1 MAFREQSRFNRLPWA
16 MALGVLSIALLAAP
30 AAPVFA
36 QQGDAADVRTDAM
49 FGMHGFTPV
58 PQDNVF
64 ATTPGLEQQARR
76 STFTFNALA
85 PLAFTSNALAGP
97 SGVPT
102 DQNSAKFNPSAG
114 LSWATPVFDLPFRF
128 TANARAEL
136 DRFTAVPSAGFDKI
150 FVSGRLQ
157 YVDANND
164 QAFSPYISYGPRL
177 SYAPFYQSWLQTRQ
191 DLTFGINKTFNYDAN
206 FQRVAF
212 SGNSFA
218 EAIWSFGVTTG
229 FQRRFANPAPSSWAV
244 FLVPSA
250 SYVISPQWNV
260 SAGIFMQ
267 RRGFDSFQGVSD
279 EEWFIEP
286 VATLEFVL
294 PSSWFGSERNAALIG
309 RPALDFQVAYEKNWS
324 PLATF
329 NYDQWTAGGALK
341 FGWRF

>member
-1 MAFREQSRFNRLPWA
+1 MSYRRMKAPACLLTVSLA
-16 MALGVLSIALLAAP
+16 MLAAS
-30 AAPVFA
+30 AVA
-36 QQGDAADVRTDAM
+36 QVGGHDDADQARTDAM
-49 FGMHGFTPV
+49 FGMHGYTPV

-64 ATTPGLEQQARR
+64 ATAPGLEQQARR
-76 STFTFNALA
+76 STFTFNIVA
-85 PLAFTSNALAGP
+85 PIAFTSNALSGP

-114 LSWATPVFDLPFRF
+114 LSWTAPVFDLPFKI
-128 TANARAEL
+128 TVNARAEL
-136 DRFTAVPSAGFDKI
+136 DRFTVVPSADFDKI
-150 FVSGRLQ
+150 FLSGRLQ

-164 QAFSPYISYGPRL
+164 QAFSPYVSYGPRL
-177 SYAPFYQSWLQTRQ
+177 SYTPFYAGWLQTRQ

-218 EAIWSFGVTTG
+218 ETTWSFGVTTG
-229 FQRRFANPAPSSWAV
+229 FQRRFANPPPSSWAV

-250 SYVISPQWNV
+250 SYVISPQWNLGV
-260 SAGIFMQ
+260 GVFMQ
-267 RRGFDSFQGVSD
+267 RRGFDSFLGQSD

-286 VATLEFVL
+286 IATLEFVL
-294 PSSWFGSERNAALIG
+294 PSRWFGSEANAALIG

-329 NYDQWTAGGALK
+329 NYDQWVVGAALK